1 MGLNCLVED
10 NAAEPNKLFD
20 DKVELLNMVFELGF
34 TRVLEL
40 EFNRFDFSSA
50 DISQLDSKSG
60 GDCCKACNDYF
71 HGDDDNY
78 KDYDDDVHGGYDI
91 STLMVIPFKI
101 RVAPNLLHPTN
112 YEALNRLNLNESVI
126 GMERLQ

>member
-34 TRVLEL
+34 TKVLEL

-71 HGDDDNY
+71 HADDDNY
-78 KDYDDDVHGGYDI
+78 KDDVHGGYDI

-101 RVAPNLLHPTN
+101 RVAPNLLHPTTN